1 MGGEDFATKDRVI
14 RLMRITDINT
24 ASSNSTRET
33 QHRNHVSKWLR
44 RSTCKNG
51 TNINLSKRMK
61 KRACIISQKYNGT
74 DERSYE
80 IAAGFEERKRVFD
93 FVAEQSR
100 ISATE
105 EIAANSESRYETVSV
120 ISVCS

>member
-1 MGGEDFATKDRVI
+1 
-14 RLMRITDINT
+14 
-24 ASSNSTRET
+24 
-33 QHRNHVSKWLR
+33 
-44 RSTCKNG
+44 
-51 TNINLSKRMK
+51 MK